1 MVLYISVFWGAVGWG
16 GAEIGSSLPGINPFE
31 CQRILNILSDSLF
44 AKSELVLILYLK
56 IKAAG
61 GPGWLSQLRD

>member
-1 MVLYISVFWGAVGWG
+1 MPFKFGPLHKCFFGGVSWG
-16 GAEIGSSLPGINPFE
+16 GAEIGSSLPGINTFE

-56 IKAAG
+56 IKVG
-61 GPGWLSQLRD
+61 GGWVA